1 MTTVKIN
8 VEVEVQVTD
17 ANPESVKTVGREMI
31 ASLSETTNLNVEE
44 IAVISV
50 DAVVQYSVD
59 CMPEAEIEELAQ
71 S

>member
-1 MTTVKIN
+1 MPTVKIN

-44 IAVISV
+44 ISITSV
-50 DAVVQYSVD
+50 DAIVQYSVD
-59 CMPEAEIEELAQ
+59 CMPEEEISDLA
-71 S
+71 